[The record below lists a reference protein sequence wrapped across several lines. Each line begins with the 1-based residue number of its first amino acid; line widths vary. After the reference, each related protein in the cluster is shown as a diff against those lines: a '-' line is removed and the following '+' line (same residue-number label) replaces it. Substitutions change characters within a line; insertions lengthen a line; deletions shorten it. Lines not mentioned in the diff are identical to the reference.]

1 VSRTPL
7 RTLWHWSKPTLLR
20 RLAGALVILGVAALV
35 SLLWTPYLSFARSP
49 ALIGVQHFEVT
60 ERAHVQTPVAYPQT
74 PPVGGNHAP
83 VWQNC
88 GFYAMPIAH
97 ENAVHSLEHGAVWIT
112 CRANL
117 PQKEVE
123 ALHQLARRQPYLLV
137 GPLPDGPAPVA
148 ASAWGHQLQLESI
161 RDPRLGQ
168 SSVHSGS
175 VPRHSSVV
183 DRVRKG

>member
-1 VSRTPL
+1 VELEPAYTNASHSRCIHPDKYCCFRGAPLDAISVLRKEACVSR
-7 RTLWHWSKPTLLR
+7 R
-20 RLAGALVILGVAALV
+20 
-35 SLLWTPYLSFARSP
+35 
-49 ALIGVQHFEVT
+49 VQHFEVT
-60 ERAHVQTPVAYPQT
+60 ERSRAQTPVVSPQT

-83 VWQNC
+83 IWQNC
-88 GFYAMPIAH
+88 GFYDRPIAH